1 MTNRPAVLLVERDPP
16 HFAHS
21 ESGVRI
27 VEEIESRL
35 SACSAGLG
43 VVVELTSRVSCSDST
58 ESLGLSGEYSVL
70 PLPKMPTWRAG
81 GLKGR
86 GEDGDEASVVMS
98 DISDINSGV
107 DGAQERRGD
116 DRLEVLATL
125 RSAGEP
131 RDRLESGIRDPSRGL
146 PTGELL

>member
-1 MTNRPAVLLVERDPP
+1 M
-16 HFAHS
+16 S
-21 ESGVRI
+21 
-27 VEEIESRL
+27 
-35 SACSAGLG
+35 
-43 VVVELTSRVSCSDST
+43 
-58 ESLGLSGEYSVL
+58 
-70 PLPKMPTWRAG
+70 TWRAG

-86 GEDGDEASVVMS
+86 GDDGDEASVVMS

-131 RDRLESGIRDPSRGL
+131 RDRLESGIRDPSRGF
-146 PTGELL
+146 PAGELL

>member
-1 MTNRPAVLLVERDPP
+1 M
-16 HFAHS
+16 
-21 ESGVRI
+21 
-27 VEEIESRL
+27 
-35 SACSAGLG
+35 
-43 VVVELTSRVSCSDST
+43 
-58 ESLGLSGEYSVL
+58 L
-70 PLPKMPTWRAG
+70 PLLKTSAWRAG
-81 GLKGR
+81 GLKGM
-86 GEDGDEASVVMS
+86 GEDGDDASVVMS

-107 DGAQERRGD
+107 DGAKERRED